1 MQNMPFTLYS
11 HMLKRLS
18 FAVLVSLLVFA
29 LSLSDKAYA
38 QKIGFIDSQV
48 ILDQLPEARDA
59 KRRLEVLT
67 IEWQNEIKRKRDAL
81 EKMVREFQA
90 KEVLY
95 TDEIKQQKR
104 KEMMEADRAIFE
116 YQNQKFGV
124 DGEYFK
130 KQAELMRPIQDKL
143 YSAMR
148 AVAIDN
154 DYEFVFDRA
163 SDTLLLYANETHNLT
178 QKVLERLLASLPD
191 RERTP
196 SSSTPTVE
204 GGGK

>member
-1 MQNMPFTLYS
+1 MRKQLYFTL
-11 HMLKRLS
+11 
-18 FAVLVSLLVFA
+18 FVSLLAFGTSIFSSEA
-29 LSLSDKAYA
+29 QA
-38 QKIGFIDSQV
+38 QKIGFIDSQA

-67 IEWQNEIKRKRDAL
+67 LEWQNEIKKKRDAL
-81 EKMVREFQA
+81 DKMVREFQA

-104 KEMMEADRAIFE
+104 KEMMDADKAIFE

-124 DGEYFK
+124 DGEYFR
-130 KQAELMRPIQDKL
+130 KQNELMRPIQDKL

-163 SDTLLLYANETHNLT
+163 SETLLLYANETHNLT
-178 QKVLERLLASLPD
+178 QKVLDRLLASLPERD
-191 RERTP
+191 RAGTSSPAP
-196 SSSTPTVE
+196 SVD

>member
-1 MQNMPFTLYS
+1 MRKQLY
-11 HMLKRLS
+11 
-18 FAVLVSLLVFA
+18 FALFVSLWVFG
-29 LSLSDKAYA
+29 LSNASSEVKA

-48 ILDQLPEARDA
+48 ILDQLPEAKDA

-67 IEWQNEIKRKRDAL
+67 VEWQNEIKKKREAL
-81 EKMVREFQA
+81 DKMVREFQA

-104 KEMMEADRAIFE
+104 KEMMDADKAIFE

-124 DGEYFK
+124 DGEYFR
-130 KQAELMRPIQDKL
+130 KQNELMRPIQDKL

-154 DYEFVFDRA
+154 DYEFVFDR
-163 SDTLLLYANETHNLT
+163 SSETLLLYANETHNLT
-178 QKVLERLLASLPD
+178 QKVLDRLLASLPE
-191 RERTP
+191 RERTGGAP
-196 SSSTPTVE
+196 SAPNVE
-204 GGGK
+204 SGGGR

>member
-1 MQNMPFTLYS
+1 MRKQLY
-11 HMLKRLS
+11 
-18 FAVLVSLLVFA
+18 FALLVSLLAFGT
-29 LSLSDKAYA
+29 SLCSSDAQA
-38 QKIGFIDSQV
+38 QKIGFIDSQA

-67 IEWQNEIKRKRDAL
+67 IEWQNEIKKRRDAL
-81 EKMVREFQA
+81 DKMVREFQA

-104 KEMMEADRAIFE
+104 KEMMDADKAIFE

-124 DGEYFK
+124 DGEYFR
-130 KQAELMRPIQDKL
+130 KQNELMRPIQDKL

-148 AVAIDN
+148 AVAIEN

-163 SDTLLLYANETHNLT
+163 SETLLLYANETHNLT
-178 QKVLERLLASLPD
+178 QKVLDRLLASLPERD
-191 RERTP
+191 RAGGEP
-196 SSSTPTVE
+196 SAPSGDG